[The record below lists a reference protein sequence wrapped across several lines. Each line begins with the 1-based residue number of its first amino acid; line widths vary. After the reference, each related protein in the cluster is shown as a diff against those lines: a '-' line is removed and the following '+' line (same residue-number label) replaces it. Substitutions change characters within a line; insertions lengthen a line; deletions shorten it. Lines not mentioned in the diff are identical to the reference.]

1 MGLHTPAERDQV
13 VCILAI
19 MIQTGNRTAITFFLL
34 VMLLEAVNIVAVDEE
49 VAIHHEVGVLSHSPS
64 SSADSFPT

>member
-1 MGLHTPAERDQV
+1 MGLHAHAERDQV

-19 MIQTGNRTAITFFLL
+19 MIQTSNRIAITFFLL

-49 VAIHHEVGVLSHSPS
+49 VAIQNEVGVLSHSPS
-64 SSADSFPT
+64 SSADSFPA